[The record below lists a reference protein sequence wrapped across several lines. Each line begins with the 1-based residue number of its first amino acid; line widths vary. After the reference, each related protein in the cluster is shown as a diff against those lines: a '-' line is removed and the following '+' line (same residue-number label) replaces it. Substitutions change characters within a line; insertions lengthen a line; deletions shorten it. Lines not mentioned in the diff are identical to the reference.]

1 MLQDVLIAPSILAAD
16 QLDLR
21 REIESIAT
29 ADYVHFDV
37 MDGAFVPNLTFGP
50 GLLAQIKEA
59 TELPVDA
66 HLMIND
72 PDRRVQTYLD
82 AGADIVCFHYEAQIH
97 ALRTISLIKEHGA
110 MAGVAINPGTP
121 VSVLD
126 CLIDDLDLVLI
137 MSVNPGFGGQ
147 AFIQNTYRKLRQL
160 RRMCA
165 EHGVGPLVEVD
176 GGISAANA
184 EAVVSAG
191 ANMLVAGSSVFKA
204 ADRAAAIADIR
215 RAGNRGFGGRC

>member
-21 REIESIAT
+21 QEIESIAT

-72 PDRRVQTYLD
+72 PDRRVRAYLD
-82 AGADIVCFHYEAQIH
+82 AGADIVCFH
-97 ALRTISLIKEHGA
+97 
-110 MAGVAINPGTP
+110 
-121 VSVLD
+121 
-126 CLIDDLDLVLI
+126 
-137 MSVNPGFGGQ
+137 
-147 AFIQNTYRKLRQL
+147 
-160 RRMCA
+160 
-165 EHGVGPLVEVD
+165 
-176 GGISAANA
+176 
-184 EAVVSAG
+184 
-191 ANMLVAGSSVFKA
+191 
-204 ADRAAAIADIR
+204 
-215 RAGNRGFGGRC
+215 